1 MPSLSIKEQR
11 CANNQKECRPQIL
24 LQSEKPRALP
34 SSVRIRP
41 AGNISSQQYVPATKL
56 RIATSQC
63 RIVLASNREPSA
75 PLIAG
80 GDLVLVGGEGCQ
92 DFGLLA
98 LRYLEDVQ
106 GPFKL
111 CCDLIEF

>member
-1 MPSLSIKEQR
+1 MVREMQDAQCGGVRIFALNPS
-11 CANNQKECRPQIL
+11 
-24 LQSEKPRALP
+24 P
-34 SSVRIRP
+34 SS
-41 AGNISSQQYVPATKL
+41 SSRQMMTLPKHPCLAEELNKN
-56 RIATSQC
+56 SNQC
-63 RIVLASNREPSA
+63 KPHTVLACNREPSA
-75 PLIAG
+75 AFIAG

-106 GPFKL
+106 GPSKL